1 MAGEENHIELFVC
14 LCLLP
19 DCKTNDMDF
28 KIWTEIMDL
37 KLKSAL
43 KDKSDNFLN
52 YQAGKN

>member
-1 MAGEENHIELFVC
+1 LAGEENHIELFVC